1 MGLINNSGVNKK
13 YAKTLN
19 TVTTD
24 DIIKRNKE
32 IPKVNKKVYPCTIK
46 ANTDLNNSI
55 KALGIM
61 AKVNN
66 AKDFL
71 EWAVGE
77 YLENNLTSEERT
89 TFDFIKNQLD
99 IKENE
104 KRAKK

>member
-99 IKENE
+99 IKESE
-104 KRAKK
+104 KRSKK